1 MAKKPAK
8 TDKAPKPVSVEPEG
22 KEERLS
28 DITHSEELSR
38 MVGRLDGLSMAL
50 TGLQSICVDVSGAG
64 QLADDIYDKMQ
75 ACAEAF
81 EAERLLRMTPAQRA
95 RFEQVL
101 NMAEEDHQ

>member
-8 TDKAPKPVSVEPEG
+8 PKTDKVAKPVSPEPDGE
-22 KEERLS
+22 EERLT

-64 QLADDIYDKMQ
+64 QLADDIHDKMQ

-81 EAERLLRMTPAQRA
+81 EAERLLRMTPEQRA
-95 RFEQVL
+95 RFEQGL
-101 NMAEEDHQ
+101 NMVKE